1 MGNNTDKKLATI
13 KAIFA
18 QKLQNL
24 VTSIDNY
31 IYGHTIPASLCSLER
46 NSVEAYISDTKRF
59 TKVYASD
66 LKGDL
71 DDDEEPNRPVTLR
84 QINLAFVLYSDKVAG
99 EDDSVRDIYN
109 LLTDLLNMCKNHRN
123 ELNIARDIEAR
134 FEGMTKVELHRGL
147 SSIVYDDGFDPSDI
161 FGDVT
166 VFRDNIELIL
176 NELIIDAFGGQEAMV
191 QQMKKAAEEMANEG
205 TEESK

>member
-1 MGNNTDKKLATI
+1 MENTNKKLAKI
-13 KAIFA
+13 KAKFA
-18 QKLQNL
+18 ETLYNL
-24 VTSIDNY
+24 VISIDNY

-46 NSVEAYISDTKRF
+46 DSEEAYISDTKRF

-66 LKGDL
+66 LKDDL
-71 DDDEEPNRPVTLR
+71 DDDEESNRPVTLR

-109 LLTDLLNMCKNHRN
+109 LLTDLLNMCKNHRDK
-123 ELNIARDIEAR
+123 LDIARDIEAR
-134 FEGMTKVELHRGL
+134 FEDMTKVESHRGL
-147 SSIVYDDGFDPSDI
+147 SSIAYDDGFDPSDI

-166 VFRDNIELIL
+166 AFRDNVVLIL
-176 NELIIDAFGGQEAMV
+176 NELIIDEFGGQEAMI
-191 QQMKKAAEEMANEG
+191 QQMKNAAEEMADED

>member
-1 MGNNTDKKLATI
+1 MENTNKKLAKI
-13 KAIFA
+13 KAKFA
-18 QKLQNL
+18 ETLYNL
-24 VTSIDNY
+24 VISIDNY

-46 NSVEAYISDTKRF
+46 DSEEAYISDTKRF

-66 LKGDL
+66 LKDDL
-71 DDDEEPNRPVTLR
+71 DDDEESNRPVTLR

-109 LLTDLLNMCKNHRN
+109 LLTDLLNMCKNHRDK
-123 ELNIARDIEAR
+123 LDIARDIEAR
-134 FEGMTKVELHRGL
+134 FEGMTKVESHLGL
-147 SSIVYDDGFDPSDI
+147 SSIVCDDGFDPSDI

-166 VFRDNIELIL
+166 AFRENVVLIL
-176 NELIIDAFGGQEAMV
+176 NEIIIDEFGGQEAMI
-191 QQMKKAAEEMANEG
+191 QQIKKAAEEMADEE